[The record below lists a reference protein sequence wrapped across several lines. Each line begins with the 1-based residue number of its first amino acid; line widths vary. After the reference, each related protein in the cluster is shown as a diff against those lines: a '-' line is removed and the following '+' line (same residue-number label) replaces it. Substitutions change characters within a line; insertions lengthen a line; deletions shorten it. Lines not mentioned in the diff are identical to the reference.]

1 MVIYTCKG
9 GIAMTKRMIALLS
22 VIFIAVLAV
31 FFMSQTSLASK
42 LTASASMK
50 PHHYSKHEEK
60 MLAVTNLDY
69 KSNII
74 AYDVKAPN
82 HAKEAYVKATYY
94 EKGKAKQPL
103 FSGGLTVSK
112 EFDMF
117 AITYKIDDDT
127 HKVMFNVGSN
137 DTSLGIEAE
146 KPQKMNGYSFT
157 GLEKKQTVKMNKT
170 YPVAALFGDDGN
182 GIRVA
187 PLSTDDGEVVKE
199 LISSNP
205 YVYLFTVE
213 FK

>member
-1 MVIYTCKG
+1 
-9 GIAMTKRMIALLS
+9 MTKRMIALLS
-22 VIFIAVLAV
+22 VVFIAVLAL
-31 FFMSQTSLASK
+31 FFISQTSLASK
-42 LTASASMK
+42 LVTSASIK
-50 PHHYSKHEEK
+50 SHHYSKHEEK

-74 AYDVKAPN
+74 TYDVKAPN
-82 HAKEAYVKATYY
+82 GAKEAHVKATYY
-94 EKGKAKQPL
+94 EKGKAKKPL
-103 FSGGLTVSK
+103 FLGGLTVSK

-117 AITYKIDDDT
+117 AITYRIDDDH

-137 DTSLGIEAE
+137 DTNLGIEAE
-146 KPQKMNGYSFT
+146 KPKKMNGYSFT

-170 YPVAALFGDDGN
+170 YPVAALFGDDGS

>member
-1 MVIYTCKG
+1 
-9 GIAMTKRMIALLS
+9 MTKRTITLLS

-31 FFMSQTSLASK
+31 FFMSQTSLAAK
-42 LTASASMK
+42 LTASAFMK
-50 PHHYSKHEEK
+50 PHHYYSKHEEK

-74 AYDVKAPN
+74 AYDVKAPSD
-82 HAKEAYVKATYY
+82 AKEAYVKATYY
-94 EKGKAKQPL
+94 EKGKAKEPL

-117 AITYKIDDDT
+117 AITYKIDDDA

-137 DTSLGIEAE
+137 DTNLGIEAE
-146 KPQKMNGYSFT
+146 KLKKMNSYSFT

-170 YPVAALFGDDGN
+170 YPVAALFGDDGS
-182 GIRVA
+182 GILVA
-187 PLSTDDGEVVKE
+187 PLSTDDEEVVKE

>member
-1 MVIYTCKG
+1 MVICAYKG
-9 GIAMTKRMIALLS
+9 GNAMTKRMIALLS
-22 VIFIAVLAV
+22 VIFITVLAV

-42 LTASASMK
+42 LTASGSIK

-60 MLAVTNLDY
+60 MLSVTNLDF

-74 AYDVKAPN
+74 AYDVKAPSS
-82 HAKEAYVKATYY
+82 AKEAHVKATYY
-94 EKGKAKQPL
+94 EKGKTKQPL

-137 DTSLGIEAE
+137 DTNLGIEEE

-157 GLEKKQTVKMNKT
+157 GLEKKQKVKMNKP
-170 YPVAALFGDDGN
+170 YPVAALFGDDGS

>member
-1 MVIYTCKG
+1 M
-9 GIAMTKRMIALLS
+9 LS
-22 VIFIAVLAV
+22 
-31 FFMSQTSLASK
+31 
-42 LTASASMK
+42 
-50 PHHYSKHEEK
+50 
-60 MLAVTNLDY
+60 VTNLDF

-74 AYDVKAPN
+74 AYDVKAPSG
-82 HAKEAYVKATYY
+82 AKEAHVKATYY
-94 EKGKAKQPL
+94 EKGKTKQPL

-137 DTSLGIEAE
+137 DTNLGIEEE
-146 KPQKMNGYSFT
+146 KPKKMNGYSFT
-157 GLEKKQTVKMNKT
+157 GLEKKQKVKMNKP
-170 YPVAALFGDDGN
+170 YPVAALFGDDGS

>member
-1 MVIYTCKG
+1 MVICTYKG
-9 GIAMTKRMIALLS
+9 GNAMTKRMIALLS

-42 LTASASMK
+42 LTASGSIK

-60 MLAVTNLDY
+60 MLSVTNLDF

-74 AYDVKAPN
+74 AYDVKAPSG
-82 HAKEAYVKATYY
+82 AKEAHVKATYY
-94 EKGKAKQPL
+94 EKGKTKQPL

-137 DTSLGIEAE
+137 DTNLGIEEE
-146 KPQKMNGYSFT
+146 KPPKMNGYSFT
-157 GLEKKQTVKMNKT
+157 GLERKQKVKMNKP
-170 YPVAALFGDDGN
+170 YPVAALFGDDGS

>member
-1 MVIYTCKG
+1 
-9 GIAMTKRMIALLS
+9 MTKRMIALLS
-22 VIFIAVLAV
+22 VIFITVLAV
-31 FFMSQTSLASK
+31 FFMSQTSLSLASK
-42 LTASASMK
+42 LTASGSIK

-60 MLAVTNLDY
+60 MLSVTNLDF

-74 AYDVKAPN
+74 AYDVKAPSS
-82 HAKEAYVKATYY
+82 AKEAHVKATYY
-94 EKGKAKQPL
+94 EKGKTKQPL

-137 DTSLGIEAE
+137 DTNLGIEEE

-157 GLEKKQTVKMNKT
+157 GLEKKQKWKWINHIQFF
-170 YPVAALFGDDGN
+170 ALFGDDGS

>member
-1 MVIYTCKG
+1 
-9 GIAMTKRMIALLS
+9 MTKRMITLLS

-42 LTASASMK
+42 LTASAFMK

-74 AYDVKAPN
+74 AYDVKTPSD
-82 HAKEAYVKATYY
+82 AKEAYVKATYY
-94 EKGKAKQPL
+94 EKGKAKEPL

-117 AITYKIDDDT
+117 AITYKINDDT

-137 DTSLGIEAE
+137 DTNLGIEAE
-146 KPQKMNGYSFT
+146 KPKKNERIFLYWIREKTNGKN
-157 GLEKKQTVKMNKT
+157 E
-170 YPVAALFGDDGN
+170 
-182 GIRVA
+182 
-187 PLSTDDGEVVKE
+187 
-199 LISSNP
+199 
-205 YVYLFTVE
+205 
-213 FK
+213 

>member
-1 MVIYTCKG
+1 
-9 GIAMTKRMIALLS
+9 MTKRMIAVLS

-94 EKGKAKQPL
+94 EKGKPNNLYFQE
-103 FSGGLTVSK
+103 G
-112 EFDMF
+112 
-117 AITYKIDDDT
+117 
-127 HKVMFNVGSN
+127 
-137 DTSLGIEAE
+137 
-146 KPQKMNGYSFT
+146 
-157 GLEKKQTVKMNKT
+157 
-170 YPVAALFGDDGN
+170 
-182 GIRVA
+182 
-187 PLSTDDGEVVKE
+187 
-199 LISSNP
+199 
-205 YVYLFTVE
+205 
-213 FK
+213 

>member
-1 MVIYTCKG
+1 
-9 GIAMTKRMIALLS
+9 MTKRMIALLS
-22 VIFIAVLAV
+22 VIFITVLAV
-31 FFMSQTSLASK
+31 FFMSQTSLSLASK
-42 LTASASMK
+42 LTASGSIK

-60 MLAVTNLDY
+60 MLSVTNLDF
-69 KSNII
+69 KGNII
-74 AYDVKAPN
+74 AYDVKAPSS
-82 HAKEAYVKATYY
+82 AKEAHVKATYY
-94 EKGKAKQPL
+94 EKGKTKQPL

-137 DTSLGIEAE
+137 DTNLGIEEE

-157 GLEKKQTVKMNKT
+157 GLEKKQKVKMNKP
-170 YPVAALFGDDGN
+170 YPVAALFGDDGS

>member
-1 MVIYTCKG
+1 
-9 GIAMTKRMIALLS
+9 MTKRMTALLS
-22 VIFIAVLAV
+22 VVFIAAL

-42 LTASASMK
+42 WTTSASIK

-74 AYDVKAPN
+74 AYDVKAPKG
-82 HAKEAYVKATYY
+82 AKEAYVKATYY

-112 EFDMF
+112 EFNMF

-137 DTSLGIEAE
+137 DTNLGIKAK
-146 KPQKMNGYSFT
+146 KPKKMNGYSFT
-157 GLEKKQTVKMNKT
+157 GLEKKQKVKMNKP
-170 YPVAALFGDDGN
+170 YPVAALFGDDGS

>member
-1 MVIYTCKG
+1 
-9 GIAMTKRMIALLS
+9 MTKRMIALLS
-22 VIFIAVLAV
+22 VVFIVAL

-42 LTASASMK
+42 WTTSVSIK

-82 HAKEAYVKATYY
+82 GVKEAYVKATYY

-103 FSGGLTVSK
+103 LSGGLTVSK

-117 AITYKIDDDT
+117 AVTYKIDDDT

-137 DTSLGIEAE
+137 DTNLGIEAK
-146 KPQKMNGYSFT
+146 KPKKMNGYSFT
-157 GLEKKQTVKMNKT
+157 GLEKKQKVKMNKP
-170 YPVAALFGDDGN
+170 YPVAALFGDGDDGS

-187 PLSTDDGEVVKE
+187 PLSTDDGEVIKE

>member
-1 MVIYTCKG
+1 M
-9 GIAMTKRMIALLS
+9 AKRMTALLS
-22 VIFIAVLAV
+22 VVFIAAL

-42 LTASASMK
+42 WTTSASIK

-74 AYDVKAPN
+74 AYDVKAPKG
-82 HAKEAYVKATYY
+82 AKEAYVKATYY

-112 EFDMF
+112 EFNMF
-117 AITYKIDDDT
+117 AITYKIDDDI

-137 DTSLGIEAE
+137 DTNLGIEAK
-146 KPQKMNGYSFT
+146 KPKKMNGYSFT
-157 GLEKKQTVKMNKT
+157 GLEKKQKVKMNKP
-170 YPVAALFGDDGN
+170 YPVAALFGDDGS